1 MVGVSPF
8 ARSLVG
14 ILPVWRGL
22 CDRKLP
28 LWTLLGRRARALG
41 RLQALEAEERCAPCR
56 SRPRCRQRIAAGL
69 SGPARGCPNS
79 HLLAR

>member
-1 MVGVSPF
+1 MSPF

-14 ILPVWRGL
+14 ILPAWRCL

-56 SRPRCRQRIAAGL
+56 SRARCRQRIAAGL
-69 SGPARGCPNS
+69 SGPARRCPNTQLFS
-79 HLLAR
+79 